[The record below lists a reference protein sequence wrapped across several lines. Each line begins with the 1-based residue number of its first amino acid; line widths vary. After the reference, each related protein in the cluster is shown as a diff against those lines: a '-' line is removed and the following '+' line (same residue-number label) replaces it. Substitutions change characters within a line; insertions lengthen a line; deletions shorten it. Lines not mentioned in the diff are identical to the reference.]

1 MAVNTWDGAVDTDW
15 NREVNWNTT
24 GETDRVPT
32 GADDVVIA
40 NVTNDPVIP
49 SSTDPTINSL
59 AIESG
64 GNLDGNGNEIT
75 IDGENGA
82 GLAVDLDGIITGT
95 DTDITITLASAG
107 TNVMFQPTTGALR
120 NITING
126 SGNTVNLR
134 NATAE
139 SNKEPHTWHVS
150 PPPSSLDST

>member
-95 DTDITITLASAG
+95 DTDITITTAAATDLDLEC
-107 TNVMFQPTTGALR
+107 TGSIR
-120 NITING
+120 NLTINHASCAAVLIAPVSITGDLTITAG
-126 SGNTVNLR
+126 SLNT
-134 NATAE
+134 
-139 SNKEPHTWHVS
+139 H
-150 PPPSSLDST
+150 